1 MQLTQRYRTKYATEK
16 GMGSNWDLTQR
27 YETKLGTEQKIWDQI
42 CSLA

>member
-1 MQLTQRYRTKYATEK
+1 MQLTQRYGAKYATEK
-16 GMGSNWDLTQR
+16 GMRSNWDLTQR